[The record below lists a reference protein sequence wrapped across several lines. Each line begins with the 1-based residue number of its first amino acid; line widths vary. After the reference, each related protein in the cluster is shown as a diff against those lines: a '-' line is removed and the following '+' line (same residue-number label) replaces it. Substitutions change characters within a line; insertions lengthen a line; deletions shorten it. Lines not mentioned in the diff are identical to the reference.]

1 MKGLELQKLRMAFG
15 GLLAVDDLDLAVEPG
30 RVHGLIGPNG
40 SGKSTTLN
48 LISGLYTPTSGA
60 VLLDGQEITRLAPQA
75 RAVLGLARTFQSS
88 RLFTHLSVLENVA
101 VGRYCRTRAGLV
113 GVLLATPATRREEA
127 AALASAREALAL
139 VGLAER
145 AGALP
150 GDLPYGQRRL
160 VEIARAVATGG
171 RVLLLDEP
179 AAGMNAAEKQ
189 TLLGLIRRLHGDLGL
204 TVLLVEHDMPLVM
217 EACHRI
223 TVLNFGHKIA
233 EGDARTVQGDPA
245 VIEAYL
251 GKEAEA
257 HG

>member
-1 MKGLELQKLRMAFG
+1 M
-15 GLLAVDDLDLAVEPG
+15 
-30 RVHGLIGPNG
+30 
-40 SGKSTTLN
+40 
-48 LISGLYTPTSGA
+48 
-60 VLLDGQEITRLAPQA
+60 
-75 RAVLGLARTFQSS
+75 
-88 RLFTHLSVLENVA
+88 
-101 VGRYCRTRAGLV
+101 
-113 GVLLATPATRREEA
+113 
-127 AALASAREALAL
+127 
-139 VGLAER
+139 
-145 AGALP
+145 
-150 GDLPYGQRRL
+150 
-160 VEIARAVATGG
+160 EIARAVATGG